1 MKKDKQQISESRRSF
16 LKKAGIG
23 ASTAAASVAVPSVA
37 MASPEDAEPEKKQ
50 KGYQLSQHILT
61 YYKNASR

>member
-1 MKKDKQQISESRRSF
+1 

-50 KGYQLSQHILT
+50 KGYHLSQHILT